1 MKKLWKKLLAITTA
15 VMMVVILLPA
25 MANADVASGKGTV
38 EIIKNGETESEYLSG
53 AKFSFYKIASI
64 TNTEGKGWEY
74 TVESG
79 YQTVLDDDGTAK
91 NLNNLPSSV
100 WESKID
106 DLADITNVVATATSA
121 ASNKDNNGSTGKTEL
136 PLGVYLVKET
146 ETPENY
152 VASKPFIVS
161 VPSTNNYDKNNTEEN
176 AEGTSFVYDIVAQP
190 KNSKMSVEKEIIT
203 TDKTAYIG
211 GYVEY
216 KIKTQVPKYGTE
228 YKDPIFNI
236 YDKMSDGLSFVN
248 DGSHTLKVTVGTTE
262 INEGTGTYEL
272 VRTGLADKTFE
283 IRFKKAFLENKDYQ
297 GKNVEVT
304 YYAQVNENAVY
315 INTNTAGITYQNK
328 PGETVDSATT
338 EKKVYTYGIDLTKT
352 GDKTTDSDG
361 LDGAN
366 FTLTAINGQMINL
379 MVNGTKVEINGET
392 TKEFE
397 TITVENNKGKLIIKG
412 LRAGTYTL
420 QETKSPKGY
429 SLAKNPITIVITA
442 NEDGS
447 LKDAT
452 VDGTSVKENVE
463 NGVVPVGLQNKSGF
477 NLPATGSMGTYLFT
491 IGGLVIMAGAVFL
504 LITFKKKRA

>member
-1 MKKLWKKLLAITTA
+1 M
-15 VMMVVILLPA
+15 
-25 MANADVASGKGTV
+25 
-38 EIIKNGETESEYLSG
+38 
-53 AKFSFYKIASI
+53 
-64 TNTEGKGWEY
+64 
-74 TVESG
+74 
-79 YQTVLDDDGTAK
+79 
-91 NLNNLPSSV
+91 
-100 WESKID
+100 
-106 DLADITNVVATATSA
+106 
-121 ASNKDNNGSTGKTEL
+121 
-136 PLGVYLVKET
+136 
-146 ETPENY
+146 
-152 VASKPFIVS
+152 
-161 VPSTNNYDKNNTEEN
+161 
-176 AEGTSFVYDIVAQP
+176 
-190 KNSKMSVEKEIIT
+190 
-203 TDKTAYIG
+203 
-211 GYVEY
+211 VEY
-216 KIKTQVPKYGTE
+216 KIKTQIPKYGTE

-272 VRTGLADKTFE
+272 VRTGLRDKTFE

-397 TITVENNKGKLIIKG
+397 TITVEKNKGKLIK
-412 LRAGTYTL
+412 A
-420 QETKSPKGY
+420 
-429 SLAKNPITIVITA
+429 
-442 NEDGS
+442 
-447 LKDAT
+447 
-452 VDGTSVKENVE
+452 
-463 NGVVPVGLQNKSGF
+463 
-477 NLPATGSMGTYLFT
+477 
-491 IGGLVIMAGAVFL
+491 
-504 LITFKKKRA
+504 